1 MIFSTKSSR
10 RSIPMANKHINNKSF
25 SIGCIEIVK
34 KYEKKLGFAT
44 IFNRFK
50 TKSDKLSKFVVG
62 FVSHKIHYNQS
73 INHAAEWM
81 NKQHIRDEL
90 ELNEFEPKTAY
101 RNLATLGKHD
111 KAIIS
116 LTQNRL
122 TSIYKFENTNSNMDW
137 SSVILYGNKANLG
150 KQGYSRDHRPDKK
163 QITFGISE
171 YANPINV
178 PMALTVQAGNVLD
191 KQHFRTTFKRTLK
204 ALNEGS
210 LIIID
215 RGANTKDN
223 KLLIRQHH
231 HHYLC
236 AATLS
241 AKIDKKITMFDK
253 TTALR
258 VEEKEGKRTYCQK
271 QYENLEYQF
280 LFFSEKLYED
290 QINRKRKHIQKRIKE
305 SKEMQDKII
314 STKKHKQKTYQLQNF
329 IATETLSLQKRLE
342 KLSDEELSK
351 TLFEETITGR
361 EGFFLLVSSKDLTH
375 SEALKIY
382 RERDSIEKMMDSL
395 KNVIKIKPIRVW
407 ADDEIKGALLIGFF
421 AQLIISLMKYEHENL
436 RDFHPRTIV
445 ESIRNLTLTLE
456 YQDDFV
462 FRKVIS
468 NIDAINQYILGQKAE
483 VT

>member
-1 MIFSTKSSR
+1 MTS
-10 RSIPMANKHINNKSF
+10 KHINNKSF

-50 TKSDKLSKFVVG
+50 TKADKLSKFVVG

-81 NKQHIRDEL
+81 NLQHIREEL
-90 ELNEFEPKTAY
+90 ALKEFEPKTAY
-101 RNLATLGKHD
+101 RNLATLGRHD

-122 TSIYKFENTNSNMDW
+122 QSIYEFENTNCNMDW
-137 SSVILYGNKANLG
+137 SSLVLYGNKANLG
-150 KQGYSRDHRPDKK
+150 EQGYSRDHRPDKK

-191 KQHFRTTFKRTLK
+191 KQHFPITFKRTLK

-223 KLLIRQHH
+223 KALIRRYH

-241 AKIDKKITMFDK
+241 QKVDKKIRHFDK
-253 TTALR
+253 QKADII
-258 VEEKEGKRTYCQK
+258 EEKKGKKVYCQK
-271 QYENLEYQF
+271 YLENDEHCYLY
-280 LFFSEKLYED
+280 FSEKLYED
-290 QINRKRKHIQKRIKE
+290 QINRQKKRIQKRIKE
-305 SKEMQDKII
+305 NKEMQDKIL
-314 STKKHKQKTYQLQNF
+314 STRKKKQKTHQLQDF
-329 IATETLSLQKRLE
+329 IATETVTLQRRLE
-342 KLSDEELSK
+342 KLSESELGEV
-351 TLFEETITGR
+351 LFSESMTGR
-361 EGFFLLVSSKDLTH
+361 EGFFLLISSKDLTH
-375 SEALKIY
+375 SEALKLY

-395 KNVIKIKPIRVW
+395 KNVIRIKPVRVW
-407 ADDEIKGALLIGFF
+407 TDDEIKGALLIGFF
-421 AQLIISLMKYEHENL
+421 AQLIISLMKYENENL
-436 RDFHPRTIV
+436 RDFHPKTIV

-456 YQDDFV
+456 YDDDFA

-468 NIDAINQYILGQKAE
+468 NIDSINQHILGQKAE